1 MADGQ
6 RRAGSESALFGETR
20 ARGAGQSYVCSVRPD
35 RRVCAGFSFHCGA
48 YRLRKLAEFYN
59 SPGFSDER
67 SWVFLAQDLEQRA
80 VSAHSP
86 EEAAMA
92 IERVALDEVPM
103 LIQSGRLL
111 DAKSIIG
118 LCLAREALK
127 S

>member
-1 MADGQ
+1 M
-6 RRAGSESALFGETR
+6 TR
-20 ARGAGQSYVCSVRPD
+20 AIATRRPVLVED
-35 RRVCAGFSFHCGA
+35 PEDLRRQFDGELEIDPERVAA
-48 YRLRKLAEFYN
+48 
-59 SPGFSDER
+59 SDER
-67 SWVFLAQDLEQRA
+67 SWVFLAQDLEESA

-118 LCLAREALK
+118 LCLAREVLM
-127 S
+127 